1 MSRTLIYNALL
12 LDGTGATPRHGWLM
26 TDGGT
31 IAATGEGNPAP
42 CLTADERVDA
52 EGAFLIPGLID
63 THVHFREPGLSDK
76 GTIAGESLAA
86 VAGGITEVFD
96 MPNTVPPTVT
106 AALVEEKEALAR
118 ACGCLTRYHA
128 LMGLVPGNS
137 AQLRLLD
144 PESTYAVKLFLG
156 TTTGAMS
163 APGLTETEEAFRICA
178 ELGYPIIVH
187 AEDNA
192 VIDANLR
199 AVLATRQCTAAELD
213 AVYYHHRIRSAEA
226 CLRSSAAAVELAE
239 RFGTRLH
246 IAHVSTAREVRELL
260 ADGPVK
266 GKLVT
271 AETTPMYLDPV
282 LADEA
287 ARTVYHKINPAI
299 KTVED
304 AEALRHALLT
314 GAIDTIATDHAPHQ
328 RKDKLAPG
336 LTAASGAPSVQFA
349 LPLMLTYLPLSLIVS
364 KMHAGPVE
372 VFGLRCDSAC
382 GLEPGARADLAL
394 VKECEPYTIT
404 DSDVLSPCGWTP
416 FVGRE
421 LRHRVVR
428 TYVGGRPHIF

>member
-1 MSRTLIYNALL
+1 MSRTLIYNAVLIG
-12 LDGTGATPRHGWLM
+12 GTGAPGHRGWLM
-26 TDGGT
+26 IEGDVV
-31 IAATGEGNPAP
+31 AASGSGAP
-42 CLTADERVDA
+42 EPSIMADERVDA
-52 EGAFLIPGLID
+52 EGAYLIPGLID
-63 THVHFREPGLSDK
+63 THVHFREPGLTEK

-96 MPNTVPPTVT
+96 MPNTVPPTTT
-106 AALVEEKEALAR
+106 AALVEAKEALAH
-118 ACGCLTRYHA
+118 ASGCLTRYHA

-144 PESTYAVKLFLG
+144 PDTTYAVKLFLG

-163 APGLTETEEAFRICA
+163 APGRAETEEAFRICA
-178 ELGYPIIVH
+178 DLGYPIIVH

-199 AVLATRQCTAAELD
+199 AALAARQCTAAELD

-260 ADGPVK
+260 SEGPVA

-299 KTVED
+299 KTAED
-304 AEALRHALLT
+304 AEVLRGALLT
-314 GAIDTIATDHAPHQ
+314 GAIDTIGTDHAPHRRQ
-328 RKDKLAPG
+328 DKLAPG

-349 LPLMLTYLPLSLIVS
+349 LPLMLTYLPLTLIVN

-372 VFGLRCDSAC
+372 AFKLRYDSPY
-382 GLEPGARADLAL
+382 GLEPGARADLTL
-394 VKECEPYTIT
+394 VKECDPYTISDT
-404 DSDVLSPCGWTP
+404 DVLSPCGWTP
-416 FVGRE
+416 FAGRQVH
-421 LRHRVVR
+421 HRILR
-428 TYVGGRPHIF
+428 TYVAGRPHIF